1 MTKAVVLYNSKGGNT
16 KKVADKIAEGLE
28 ADIFDNK
35 KIPDLSA
42 YSLVVVGSWMMAGMI
57 SFAGSR
63 YLKKLKKKGIEG
75 KKVAMFYTGGEPEDI
90 HWKDKEQG
98 VENPRLL
105 HEIMFSK
112 MEAILTKVKQVT
124 ILEERFYCKGAVRMG
139 GEIKS
144 NEGCPTE
151 EDLERA
157 KEFGIKLKNLL

>member
-28 ADIFDNK
+28 ADICDNK